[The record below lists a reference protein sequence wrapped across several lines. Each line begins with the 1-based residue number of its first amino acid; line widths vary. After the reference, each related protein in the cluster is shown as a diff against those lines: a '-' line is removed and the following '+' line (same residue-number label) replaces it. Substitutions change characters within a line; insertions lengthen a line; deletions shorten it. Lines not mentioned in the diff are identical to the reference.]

1 MKGFCGSLIYPLRDI
16 KTYTRVKVDFTYR
29 VFNYVRS
36 HVNSTRVNKM
46 EATYYLS
53 RVKVKVERVSTF
65 RFTRDL
71 S

>member
-1 MKGFCGSLIYPLRDI
+1 M
-16 KTYTRVKVDFTYR
+16 DFTYR

>member
-1 MKGFCGSLIYPLRDI
+1 M
-16 KTYTRVKVDFTYR
+16 DFTYR

-36 HVNSTRVNKM
+36 HVNSTRVNKI

-53 RVKVKVERVSTF
+53 RVKVKVEQVSTF